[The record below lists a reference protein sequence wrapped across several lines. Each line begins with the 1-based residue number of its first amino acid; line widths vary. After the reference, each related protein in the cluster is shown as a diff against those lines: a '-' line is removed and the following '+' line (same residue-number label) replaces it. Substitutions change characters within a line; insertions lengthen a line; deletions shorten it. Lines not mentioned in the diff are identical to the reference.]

1 MNNLKEAFNYYS
13 EAHQASKEY
22 FSLVAE
28 NGFGD
33 SASLV
38 EPWYLFYELSLGIFN
53 SLMAEIME
61 IREDVNALQ
70 PPSLEKLNK
79 LLEIGVSN
87 LQNVL
92 EDLEHSDRSDESD
105 VIFMVQLLH
114 AIGFNFT
121 AIEQRHRT
129 INEML
134 EVVRLDNEHS
144 ERALLEAVYTDRT
157 TLACPTIQKKIMMA
171 QFAEDNSFMD
181 KLTKAVTRTKP
192 ARNER
197 AYEPLRYML
206 EVMAETMI
214 KNKVST
220 KELAEACESLGL
232 FTDGKD
238 PIAAIAKFNQKRN
251 KVKKESKS

>member
-1 MNNLKEAFNYYS
+1 MDNIKEAYSYYS
-13 EAHQASKEY
+13 EARQASSEY
-22 FSLVAE
+22 FSLAAGSGLE
-28 NGFGD
+28 RC
-33 SASLV
+33 SPLIK
-38 EPWYLFYELSLGIFN
+38 PWYLFYELDLAIFN
-53 SLMAEIME
+53 SVMTEIMG
-61 IREDVNALQ
+61 IREEINSLTN
-70 PPSLEKLNK
+70 PSLEELIK
-79 LLEIGVSN
+79 LLEKGTNN
-87 LQNVL
+87 LQSVL
-92 EDLEHSDRSDESD
+92 DELECSEQSDKSD
-105 VIFMVQLLH
+105 VIFMIQLIH
-114 AIGFNFT
+114 TIGFNHK

-157 TLACPTIQKKIMMA
+157 TLACPTIQNKIMLA

-192 ARNER
+192 ARKER
-197 AYEPLRYML
+197 AYDPLRYML
-206 EVMAETMI
+206 EVMAETRV
-214 KNKVST
+214 NNRVST
-220 KELAEACESLGL
+220 KELADACERLGL